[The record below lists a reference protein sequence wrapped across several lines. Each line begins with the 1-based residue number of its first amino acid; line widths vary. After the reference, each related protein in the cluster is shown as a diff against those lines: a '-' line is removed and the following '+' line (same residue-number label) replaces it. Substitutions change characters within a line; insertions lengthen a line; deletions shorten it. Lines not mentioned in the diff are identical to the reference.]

1 MCGIV
6 GLFSFDGPPVDPEQ
20 IRAMTDRVA
29 HRGPDGAGL
38 WMSDDRRVGLGH
50 RRLSIID
57 LSDNAAQPMSN
68 HDGSIQL
75 VYNGEIY
82 NHAELRRELSAI
94 GGYHW
99 RTDHSDTE
107 VVIHAYE
114 QWGTACID
122 RFRGDFAIA
131 LWDER
136 KRQLWLAR
144 DRVGVKPLYYT
155 FMPGGIAFAS
165 EIKALFALPGV
176 RRQVNEQAIYDYL
189 SFLTPPAPET
199 MFDGIYKLPAA
210 TWLMTDSNGRQLD
223 KRYWDP
229 FGATNPLLGVDEATI
244 AEMVLEELKA
254 SVRYR
259 KESDVPV
266 GIFLSGGIDSSANA
280 VLFAE
285 GGDTVRTFSIGYDAD
300 YASYNDELP
309 FAAETA
315 ARIGANHHIRRLRS
329 RDVTDVVE
337 QMVYHQDEPI
347 GDVVCV
353 PLYYL
358 AKLARDAGVTVCQ
371 VGEGADELFCGYPFW
386 NQHLRVAR
394 WNALP
399 VPRFAKRA
407 ALGMMNA
414 LGQRGTYPYELMR
427 RSASGEPTFWGGAEG
442 MVEHEKRSVLGA
454 DLKRRFAG
462 RTSAEALE
470 PIRNRFL
477 ANCWEPTALNWMTYL
492 DLNLRLP
499 ELLLSRVDKM
509 TMASSVEGRV
519 PYLDHKFIELALSIP
534 TDIRSKPKELK
545 RVLKRAVR
553 GLLPESTIDRRKQG
567 FGLPLREWLAGDL
580 GNEVERRV
588 TRFADETGIL
598 DREASRTF
606 MREANWSK
614 VWQLYNLAVWYDR
627 FIAGDG
633 LPDGMR

>member
-259 KESDVPV
+259 KESDV
-266 GIFLSGGIDSSANA
+266 
-280 VLFAE
+280 
-285 GGDTVRTFSIGYDAD
+285 
-300 YASYNDELP
+300 
-309 FAAETA
+309 
-315 ARIGANHHIRRLRS
+315 H
-329 RDVTDVVE
+329 
-337 QMVYHQDEPI
+337 
-347 GDVVCV
+347 
-353 PLYYL
+353 
-358 AKLARDAGVTVCQ
+358 DAG
-371 VGEGADELFCGYPFW
+371 
-386 NQHLRVAR
+386 
-394 WNALP
+394 
-399 VPRFAKRA
+399 
-407 ALGMMNA
+407 
-414 LGQRGTYPYELMR
+414 
-427 RSASGEPTFWGGAEG
+427 
-442 MVEHEKRSVLGA
+442 
-454 DLKRRFAG
+454 
-462 RTSAEALE
+462 
-470 PIRNRFL
+470 L
-477 ANCWEPTALNWMTYL
+477 A
-492 DLNLRLP
+492 
-499 ELLLSRVDKM
+499 
-509 TMASSVEGRV
+509 
-519 PYLDHKFIELALSIP
+519 
-534 TDIRSKPKELK
+534 
-545 RVLKRAVR
+545 
-553 GLLPESTIDRRKQG
+553 ID
-567 FGLPLREWLAGDL
+567 A
-580 GNEVERRV
+580 
-588 TRFADETGIL
+588 
-598 DREASRTF
+598 
-606 MREANWSK
+606 
-614 VWQLYNLAVWYDR
+614 
-627 FIAGDG
+627 
-633 LPDGMR
+633 